1 MAMGTGSNLNAVA
14 FPALIIADDGWV
26 DLWNGPQQVFTT
38 SAIAKYNKR
47 RVVLYDTRDQAW
59 EVEGIVPSKR
69 MGLLDK
75 VLNRR
80 LQVQIKVTSIADPAF
95 PKVVAIL
102 ETAIDA
108 DDDTLTQSIEASEL
122 KVAIKG
128 ADSFL
133 ALVRVLKRT
142 GAIFS

>member
-1 MAMGTGSNLNAVA
+1 MGTGMNLSAVA

-26 DLWNGPQQVFTT
+26 DLWNEPQQVFTT
-38 SAIAKYNKR
+38 AAIAKYNKR
-47 RVVLYDTRDQAW
+47 RLVLYDTRDRAW
-59 EVEGIVPSKR
+59 EVESIVPSER

-75 VLNRR
+75 ALNRR
-80 LQVQIKVTSIADPAF
+80 LQVQIEVTSITDPAL
-95 PKVVAIL
+95 PTVMAIL

-108 DDDTLTQSIEASEL
+108 DDDILTQSIEASEL
-122 KVAIKG
+122 KMAIKG

-133 ALVRVLKRT
+133 ALVRILKRA